1 MTRIEAELKEAA
13 KVMEHNNWPSV
24 MVSLCHSIEGGFC
37 TCSLTTEGILRGFDD
52 MYRFYVPALVDAMQQ
67 RLLEIEAE
75 AETEHNWSGKDEERA
90 RLRKL
95 CRLLNRT
102 LDMWEEQLTGAG
114 A

>member
-75 AETEHNWSGKDEERA
+75 TEHNRSGKDEERA

-95 CRLLNRT
+95 CQVLNRT
-102 LDMWEEQLTGAG
+102 LDMWEDA
-114 A
+114 